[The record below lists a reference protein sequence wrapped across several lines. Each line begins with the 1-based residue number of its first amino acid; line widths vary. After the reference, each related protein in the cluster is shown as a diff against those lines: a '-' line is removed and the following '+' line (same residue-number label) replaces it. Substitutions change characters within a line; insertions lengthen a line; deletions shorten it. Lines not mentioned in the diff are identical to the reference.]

1 MQGPDSTGTT
11 SGHAMR
17 GEQAAGAPA
26 AAAAASAPAAT
37 MSGPARLLSAPA
49 LLLAA
54 VVLLA
59 LALLLAF
66 AVAPTDVSTMGFSQ
80 KIFYFHA
87 PVAETALVAYAVAL
101 VAGILY
107 LRRGDPAYDELGR
120 VAVRAGLFFSV
131 LVMIT
136 GMIWGKA
143 AWGAWWAWE
152 PRLTTFLVACLLYG
166 GYFVARAALDDEER
180 RATVAAVFAIIAFI
194 DVPVTFFATRLLPEG
209 LHPVVIT
216 AGGFGMTGGMA
227 VTFIVAMAGMML
239 LLAGMLRADM
249 AAYRLRS
256 RIEDLTDALEEE

>member
-1 MQGPDSTGTT
+1 
-11 SGHAMR
+11 MR
-17 GEQAAGAPA
+17 AGPA
-26 AAAAASAPAAT
+26 AIAPAAT
-37 MSGPARLLSAPA
+37 VSGLARLLSAPA

-54 VVLLA
+54 AVLLA

-66 AVAPTDVSTMGFSQ
+66 TVAPADASTTGFSQ

-136 GMIWGKA
+136 GMIWGRA
-143 AWGAWWAWE
+143 AWGVWWAWE

-166 GYFVARAALDDEER
+166 GYFVVRAALDDEER
-180 RATVAAVFAIIAFI
+180 RATVAAVLAIIAFI
-194 DVPVTFFATRLLPEG
+194 DVPITFFATRLLPEG

-216 AGGFGMTGGMA
+216 AGSFGMTSGMA
-227 VTFIVAMAGMML
+227 AAFIIAMAGMTL
-239 LLAGMLRADM
+239 LLAGMLRADI
-249 AAYRLRS
+249 AAYHLRR
-256 RIEDLTDALEEE
+256 RIEDLSDALEDE